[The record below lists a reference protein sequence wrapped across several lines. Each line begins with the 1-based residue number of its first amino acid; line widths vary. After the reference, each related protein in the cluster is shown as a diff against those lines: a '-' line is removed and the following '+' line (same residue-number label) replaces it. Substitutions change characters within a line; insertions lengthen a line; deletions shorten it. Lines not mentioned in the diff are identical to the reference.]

1 MVNFL
6 GNQGLATLFFAC
18 EVMTLTYLE
27 MLEKDLADE
36 IEATRAY
43 AATMALAPPRDIPV
57 LLELLADETDHI
69 AHVAQLISHQT
80 GKPVDY
86 AAMIGGAD

>member
-1 MVNFL
+1 M
-6 GNQGLATLFFAC
+6 
-18 EVMTLTYLE
+18 TYLE
-27 MLEKDLADE
+27 LLEKDMADE

-43 AATMALAPPRDIPV
+43 AATMALAPKDDVPV

-69 AHVAQLISHQT
+69 AHVAKLISQQT

-86 AAMIGGAD
+86 AALIPGVE

>member
-1 MVNFL
+1 M
-6 GNQGLATLFFAC
+6 FAC

-27 MLEKDLADE
+27 MLQKDLADE

-43 AATMALAPPRDIPV
+43 AATMALAPPGDIPV

-69 AHVAQLISHQT
+69 AHVAQLISQQT
-80 GKPVDY
+80 GEPVDY
-86 AAMIGGAD
+86 AALVPGVE